1 VIARISGVR
10 TLATAGLGA
19 ALSLLAVAALAAPS
33 FTVHSEVDANKVGV
47 EDTVQLSITIEGSGG
62 PDTVALPALTN
73 LQVAGGPYSSTQVSI
88 VNGRMS
94 QSRTFTWVL
103 QPRAVG
109 KAEVGAVSA
118 EGQTAPAIP
127 IEVVAGSVKPAAPA
141 RQASPFGME
150 PFGTDPFEEMFG
162 HRRARPRQGKV
173 LVKAIASRTTLS
185 VGEPLVLTYFLYTQV
200 PVSDLQFKDA
210 PQYAGFWVEDLERPR
225 ESPNGEAA
233 TVEGERYQRVAVMRK
248 LLFPTKAGRLTL
260 PAATFRIGLPAQGF
274 FDEAQTVERAT
285 TPVAIEVR
293 PLPDAPGFSGAVGQ
307 FHTSATLDRDT
318 VPLGDAALLRFKVE
332 GTGNLK
338 WIDRPPAVQ
347 VEGARVYPPQVK
359 NDLKV
364 TPGGIEGSRTWEFV
378 VVPETGGTL
387 QVPAVEFSYFDP
399 GAGRIQTAET
409 HPLALHVEGGTV
421 ASRPG
426 PAPPAAAAGGTL
438 PLRADLD
445 PPHLALPALA
455 GRTVGLLAGLV
466 LLLHVG
472 LLGAGH
478 VRGAVRRAGGRSAP
492 ARSVKAALRD
502 LDRAGRQGLA
512 KEEAAILVERA
523 LHEAFGEIGDD
534 DPNER
539 SRAVRDLLSEVHFV
553 RYAPQLGDYSEN
565 LRDLVSRASA
575 TVKRWA

>member
-1 VIARISGVR
+1 VSPRIFDVR
-10 TLATAGLGA
+10 TPAAAGLGA
-19 ALSLLAVAALAAPS
+19 AVSLLAAAALAAPS
-33 FTVHSEVDANKVGV
+33 FTVHSEVDASRVGV
-47 EDTVQLSITIEGSGG
+47 EDTVQLSITIEGAGG
-62 PDTVALPALTN
+62 PDAVALPALTN

-109 KAEVGAVSA
+109 KAAVGAVSA
-118 EGQTAPAIP
+118 GGQTAPAIAV
-127 IEVVAGSVKPAAPA
+127 EVVAGSVKPPAAAGP
-141 RQASPFGME
+141 ASPFGTS
-150 PFGTDPFEEMFG
+150 PFGTDPFGEMFG
-162 HRRARPRQGKV
+162 RRRERPREGKV
-173 LVKAIASRTTLS
+173 LVKAIPSRATLR

-200 PVSDLQFKDA
+200 PVSDLQFKEA
-210 PQYAGFWVEDLERPR
+210 PQYAGFWAEDLERPK
-225 ESPNGEAA
+225 EPPSGEGA
-233 TVEGERYQRVAVMRK
+233 TVGGEPYRRFAVIRK
-248 LLFPTKAGRLTL
+248 LLFPTKAGTLTL
-260 PAATFRIGLPAQGF
+260 PAASLRIRVPAQGF
-274 FDEAQTVERAT
+274 FDEARVVERST
-285 TPVAIEVR
+285 TPVSIEVR
-293 PLPDAPGFSGAVGQ
+293 PLPDAPGFSGAVGL
-307 FHTSATLDRDT
+307 FRTSLSLDRDA

-338 WIDRPPAVQ
+338 WIDRPPAVE
-347 VEGARVYPPQVK
+347 VRGARVYPPQVK

-387 QVPAVEFSYFDP
+387 EVPPVAFSYFDP
-399 GAGRIQTAET
+399 GKDRIETAET
-409 HPLALHVEGGTV
+409 RPLALHVEG
-421 ASRPG
+421 
-426 PAPPAAAAGGTL
+426 AAAAAPAGLAAPAPAVGGSL

-455 GRTVGLLAGLV
+455 GRTVALLAGLV
-466 LLLHVG
+466 LFLHGG
-472 LLGAGH
+472 LLGAGR
-478 VRGAVRRAGGRSAP
+478 VRSAVRRAGGRSAP

-512 KEEAAILVERA
+512 KEQAAILVERA

-534 DPNER
+534 DPGER

-553 RYAPQLGDYSEN
+553 RYAPQLGDYSESLRN
-565 LRDLVSRASA
+565 LVRRAAA